1 MNNEYTA
8 IIKQDGDWWIEEVQG
23 INCQEASYSELL
35 ASLKITLQEA
45 LVFNREA

>member
-23 INCQEASYSELL
+23 VCVRKQVTANY
-35 ASLKITLQEA
+35 
-45 LVFNREA
+45 